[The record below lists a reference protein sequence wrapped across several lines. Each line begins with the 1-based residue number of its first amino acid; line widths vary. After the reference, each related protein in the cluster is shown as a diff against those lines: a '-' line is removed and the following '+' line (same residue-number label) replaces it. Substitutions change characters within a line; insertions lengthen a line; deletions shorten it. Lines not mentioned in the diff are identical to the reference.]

1 MLLDPAVQRKFRKKM
16 KKWHPGPLWDWLLH
30 GILGFIFVSTLL
42 ILVVLIDTYKLTIKK
57 INLNFVWLTFS
68 PQALECIFVLVFSR
82 KFRLRDL
89 GFKNLILSNFHHI
102 LPGLKSGLR
111 DLGFRKFTLY
121 FIFAVSCLVSIDKR
135 TTLTCKPHDGMILSL
150 TLLLQIQVLLVPVHH
165 IPQLLWGCSYMP
177 DSLGGGDHFITPL
190 SW

>member
-1 MLLDPAVQRKFRKKM
+1 MINLFILCIDEIPCYILRPHWKYVIDPTVQRKFRKKM

-82 KFRLRDL
+82 KFRLRDF
-89 GFKNLILSNFHHI
+89 GIQKIYSWGSPLSNFCRI
-102 LPGLKSGLR
+102 LPGLHR
-111 DLGFRKFTLY
+111 QTY
-121 FIFAVSCLVSIDKR
+121 N
-135 TTLTCKPHDGMILSL
+135 PHM
-150 TLLLQIQVLLVPVHH
+150 
-165 IPQLLWGCSYMP
+165 
-177 DSLGGGDHFITPL
+177 
-190 SW
+190 